1 MRKELKTG
9 LKSILIILLA
19 ALTLSLFGRGEI
31 TDLILKKVLFTPY
44 NIVGI
49 IMSIATIFGY
59 RINKKQGHW
68 LKLTLTILIGIVTVF
83 PFVCTICSW
92 FNVNLLNL
100 IWVKVLKPA
109 TISVLTVL
117 MWIVIVIVCLS
128 IIGFMIYELIQ
139 LICNIKEK
147 IKSKTD
153 QKDIEKQIDKKENIP
168 ITEIHDSI
176 QNDQQADFVTTGV
189 ETEENPVGE
198 IKAQLKE
205 KSRRVILPKDYE
217 RIVSRFKK

>member
-49 IMSIATIFGY
+49 IMSIVTIFGY